1 LQPYRRR
8 HPSAIEV
15 NSLSQL
21 KRFSNVDKHD
31 SIHPTYAKPTKIQPG
46 HNPDIVAFE
55 WEYGPPYVL
64 DEDTRLYRVK
74 FRPGAEVKVPL
85 LFSAEIVFGPAPKY
99 ALTTRILGKY
109 GLRAAAIIDEFR
121 AVTPE
126 FQPKE

>member
-1 LQPYRRR
+1 
-8 HPSAIEV
+8 
-15 NSLSQL
+15 
-21 KRFSNVDKHD
+21 
-31 SIHPTYAKPTKIQPG
+31 
-46 HNPDIVAFE
+46 
-55 WEYGPPYVL
+55 
-64 DEDTRLYRVK
+64 
-74 FRPGAEVKVPL
+74 VKVPL